1 MSEAVHE
8 LLTFFV
14 GLIFPSSLYLIG
26 PYRLATVAAG
36 CLIAFFWT
44 IFPSPSTD
52 RTWLR
57 KDLSATLYLLANYS
71 SVIHT
76 TMRSGLTQELG
87 NKDVKG
93 SPAHS
98 LLRVRR
104 KLFGKLTLLLPSLQA
119 HANFQKFEP
128 NLGGKFPTEQYQ
140 DAIRRCTR
148 LALPPFY
155 TPLLHRET
163 F

>member
-1 MSEAVHE
+1 MA
-8 LLTFFV
+8 
-14 GLIFPSSLYLIG
+14 G
-26 PYRLATVAAG
+26 G

-44 IFPSPSTD
+44 IFPAPYTD

-57 KDLSATLYLLANYS
+57 KDLSATLYILANYS

-76 TMRSGLTQELG
+76 TLRSILTQDLG
-87 NKDVKG
+87 DVDTHG

-98 LLRVRR
+98 LFKVRR

-128 NLGGKFPTEQYQ
+128 NLGGRFPTEQYQ
-140 DAIRRCTR
+140 DVIRRCVR
-148 LALPPFY
+148 FVSLPPPSLAVMV
-155 TPLLHRET
+155 TSS
-163 F
+163 

>member
-1 MSEAVHE
+1 M
-8 LLTFFV
+8 
-14 GLIFPSSLYLIG
+14 PRLYLLA

-36 CLIAFFWT
+36 CLVAFFWT

-57 KDLSATLYLLANYS
+57 KDLSATLYILANYS

-76 TMRSGLTQELG
+76 TLRTVLTQDLG
-87 NKDVKG
+87 DVEKHG

-98 LLRVRR
+98 LFKVRR

-140 DAIRRCTR
+140 DIIRRCVR
-148 LALPPFY
+148 FVSPPPLPSHVVVA
-155 TPLLHRET
+155 TKGRAPLIADLPRSLPV
-163 F
+163 